1 MRQWPPAM
9 QLMGIGW
16 YVATC
21 IVLGVVGGVLLDDEL
36 GTNFALTLVGLA
48 LGLAAAGWGGYRM
61 LQDLFAAQ
69 AKQREDAAQA
79 RQRQEPAE
87 RRPSD
92 QDAPVDNE
100 QDEEDRA

>member
-1 MRQWPPAM
+1 M

-21 IVLGVVGGVLLDDEL
+21 IVLGVVGGVLLDDEF
-36 GTNFALTLVGLA
+36 GTDFVLTLVGLG

-69 AKQREDAAQA
+69 AKQREC
-79 RQRQEPAE
+79 E

-92 QDAPVDNE
+92 DAPADDE
-100 QDEEDRA
+100 QDEEERA

>member
-36 GTNFALTLVGLA
+36 GTGFALTLVGLA
-48 LGLAAAGWGGYRM
+48 LGLASAGWGGYRM
-61 LQDLFAAQ
+61 LQDMFAAQ

-79 RQRQEPAE
+79 RQRQDQAG
-87 RRPSD
+87 RRSSD
-92 QDAPVDNE
+92 HDAPVDDE

>member
-1 MRQWPPAM
+1 MRQWPAAM

-21 IVLGVVGGVLLDDEL
+21 IVLGVVGGVLLDGEL
-36 GTNFALTLVGLA
+36 GTDFVLTLVGLG

-69 AKQREDAAQA
+69 AKERDSA
-79 RQRQEPAE
+79 RRS
-87 RRPSD
+87 SD
-92 QDAPVDNE
+92 DAPTDDE
-100 QDEEDRA
+100 RDEEDRA

>member
-1 MRQWPPAM
+1 MRQWPAAI

-69 AKQREDAAQA
+69 A
-79 RQRQEPAE
+79 RQRQAE
-87 RRPSD
+87 RRP
-92 QDAPVDNE
+92 QDDDGPPDDE
-100 QDEEDRA
+100 QDEEERA

>member
-1 MRQWPPAM
+1 
-9 QLMGIGW
+9 MGIGW

-36 GTNFALTLVGLA
+36 GTGFALTLVGLG

-69 AKQREDAAQA
+69 AKDREAQRRSAAENA
-79 RQRQEPAE
+79 PA
-87 RRPSD
+87 D
-92 QDAPVDNE
+92 DE
-100 QDEEDRA
+100 QDEEERA

>member
-16 YVATC
+16 YVAVC

-36 GTNFALTLVGLA
+36 GTGFALTLVGLA

-69 AKQREDAAQA
+69 A
-79 RQRQEPAE
+79 RQRQAE
-87 RRPSD
+87 RRAPD
-92 QDAPVDNE
+92 GDAPADDE
-100 QDEEDRA
+100 RDEEHRA

>member
-21 IVLGVVGGVLLDDEL
+21 IVFGVVGGVLLDDEL
-36 GTNFALTLVGLA
+36 GTGFALTLVGLA
-48 LGLAAAGWGGYRM
+48 LGLASAGWGGYRM

-69 AKQREDAAQA
+69 ARQREH
-79 RQRQEPAE
+79 QEQ
-87 RRPSD
+87 RRPAD
-92 QDAPVDNE
+92 EQAPTDDE
-100 QDEEDRA
+100 QDEEERA

>member
-36 GTNFALTLVGLA
+36 GTGFALTLVGLA
-48 LGLAAAGWGGYRM
+48 LGLASAGWGGYRM

-69 AKQREDAAQA
+69 A
-79 RQRQEPAE
+79 RQRQDQSE
-87 RRPSD
+87 RRSPNH
-92 QDAPVDNE
+92 DAPADDE

>member
-36 GTNFALTLVGLA
+36 GTDFALTLVGLA

-69 AKQREDAAQA
+69 AKQNEDAAQA
-79 RQRQEPAE
+79 RQRPEQAE
-87 RRPSD
+87 RRPQND
-92 QDAPVDNE
+92 HAPADDE
-100 QDEEDRA
+100 QDEEERA

>member
-1 MRQWPPAM
+1 M

-21 IVLGVVGGVLLDDEL
+21 IVLGVVGGVLLDDEF
-36 GTNFALTLVGLA
+36 GTDFVLTLVGLG

-69 AKQREDAAQA
+69 AKQRKS
-79 RQRQEPAE
+79 E

-92 QDAPVDNE
+92 DAPADDE
-100 QDEEDRA
+100 QDEEERA

>member
-21 IVLGVVGGVLLDDEL
+21 IVFGVVGGVLLDDEL
-36 GTNFALTLVGLA
+36 GTGFALTLIGLA
-48 LGLAAAGWGGYRM
+48 LGLASAGWGGYRM
-61 LQDLFAAQ
+61 LQDMFAAQ
-69 AKQREDAAQA
+69 AKQRRDE
-79 RQRQEPAE
+79 QRRDSPDEAPA
-87 RRPSD
+87 D
-92 QDAPVDNE
+92 DE

>member
-1 MRQWPPAM
+1 MRQWPAAM

-21 IVLGVVGGVLLDDEL
+21 IVLGVVGGVLLDDEF
-36 GTNFALTLVGLA
+36 GTDFVLTLVGLG

-69 AKQREDAAQA
+69 AKQRD
-79 RQRQEPAE
+79 AE

-92 QDAPVDNE
+92 DAPADDE
-100 QDEEDRA
+100 QEEEERA

>member
-1 MRQWPPAM
+1 MRQWPAAM

-21 IVLGVVGGVLLDDEL
+21 IVLGVVGGVLLDDEF
-36 GTNFALTLVGLA
+36 GTDFVLTLVGLG

-69 AKQREDAAQA
+69 AKQRES
-79 RQRQEPAE
+79 E
-87 RRPSD
+87 RRPSE
-92 QDAPVDNE
+92 DAPADDE
-100 QDEEDRA
+100 QDEEERA

>member
-36 GTNFALTLVGLA
+36 GTGFALTLVGLA

-61 LQDLFAAQ
+61 LQDMFAAQ

-87 RRPSD
+87 RRPLD
-92 QDAPVDNE
+92 QDAPVDDE

>member
-21 IVLGVVGGVLLDDEL
+21 IVLGVVGGVLLDGEL
-36 GTNFALTLVGLA
+36 GTGFILTLVGLA
-48 LGLAAAGWGGYRM
+48 LGLASAGWGGYRM

-69 AKQREDAAQA
+69 ANQREDAARA
-79 RQRQEPAE
+79 RQREEPTE
-87 RRPSD
+87 RRPLDS
-92 QDAPVDNE
+92 DAPMDDE
-100 QDEEDRA
+100 QDEEERA

>member
-36 GTNFALTLVGLA
+36 GTGFALTLVGLA

-61 LQDLFAAQ
+61 LQDMFAAQ

-79 RQRQEPAE
+79 RQPESE
-87 RRPSD
+87 RRLSD
-92 QDAPVDNE
+92 DAPAGDE
-100 QDEEDRA
+100 QDEEERA

>member
-21 IVLGVVGGVLLDDEL
+21 IVLGVVGGVLLDGEL
-36 GTNFALTLVGLA
+36 GTGFALTLVGLA
-48 LGLAAAGWGGYRM
+48 LGLASAGWGGYRM

-69 AKQREDAAQA
+69 A
-79 RQRQEPAE
+79 RQRRAEQE
-87 RRPSD
+87 
-92 QDAPVDNE
+92 E
-100 QDEEDRA
+100 QDEEERG

>member
-21 IVLGVVGGVLLDDEL
+21 IVFGVVGGVLLDDEL
-36 GTNFALTLVGLA
+36 GTGFALTLIGLA
-48 LGLAAAGWGGYRM
+48 LGLASAGWGGYRM
-61 LQDLFAAQ
+61 LQDMFAAQ
-69 AKQREDAAQA
+69 AKQRQDE
-79 RQRQEPAE
+79 QRRESPDEAPA
-87 RRPSD
+87 D
-92 QDAPVDNE
+92 DE

>member
-1 MRQWPPAM
+1 M

-36 GTNFALTLVGLA
+36 GTGFALTLVGLA
-48 LGLAAAGWGGYRM
+48 LGLASAGWGGYRM
-61 LQDLFAAQ
+61 LQDMFAAQ

-79 RQRQEPAE
+79 RQRQDQAE
-87 RRPSD
+87 RRPHSN
-92 QDAPVDNE
+92 DAPVDDE

>member
-1 MRQWPPAM
+1 MRQWPAAM

-21 IVLGVVGGVLLDDEL
+21 IVLGVVGGVLLDDEF
-36 GTNFALTLVGLA
+36 GTDFVLTLVGLGF
-48 LGLAAAGWGGYRM
+48 GLAAAGWGGYRM

-69 AKQREDAAQA
+69 AKQRD
-79 RQRQEPAE
+79 AE

-92 QDAPVDNE
+92 DAPADDE
-100 QDEEDRA
+100 QEEEERA

>member
-21 IVLGVVGGVLLDDEL
+21 IVFGVVGGVLLDDEL
-36 GTNFALTLVGLA
+36 GTGFALTLIGLA
-48 LGLAAAGWGGYRM
+48 LGLASAGWGGYRM
-61 LQDLFAAQ
+61 LQDMFAAQ
-69 AKQREDAAQA
+69 AKQRQDE
-79 RQRQEPAE
+79 QRRASPDEAPA
-87 RRPSD
+87 D
-92 QDAPVDNE
+92 DE

>member
-1 MRQWPPAM
+1 M

-21 IVLGVVGGVLLDDEL
+21 IVLGVAGGLLLDDEL
-36 GTNFALTLVGLA
+36 GTGFALTLVGLG

-69 AKQREDAAQA
+69 VKDREAQRRSTAD
-79 RQRQEPAE
+79 R
-87 RRPSD
+87 
-92 QDAPVDNE
+92 APTDGE
-100 QDEEDRA
+100 QDEEGGA

>member
-36 GTNFALTLVGLA
+36 GTGFALTLVGLA
-48 LGLAAAGWGGYRM
+48 LGLASAGWGGYRM

-69 AKQREDAAQA
+69 ARQRE
-79 RQRQEPAE
+79 AE
-87 RRPSD
+87 RRRPSH
-92 QDAPVDNE
+92 DAPADDE
-100 QDEEDRA
+100 QDEEERA